1 MTTADYQ
8 NTNRPLALILTI
20 AVHGLMVLLFIFLI
34 FRTPIPPYPEVGG
47 GGGLEVNFGNTDFG
61 SGNNNSEELLALN
74 TKDISQNS
82 DNNEY
87 ITQET
92 EDNPAMNI
100 KKDNNKKNVTDNKIK
115 INDPVIN
122 PNALYPKKKSGD
134 GTSNKNG
141 NQGKENGDKNSP
153 SYTGDGGSGG
163 GKGGGHGPGDGPG
176 DGPGKGPGKG
186 GGISYKLDNR
196 QVKSIPKPNYN
207 SKDEGIVVVDIWVDK
222 KGNVTKAIAGSR
234 GTTTTNNSLWKLA
247 VDAAKRAKFDVKADA
262 PEEQK
267 GQITYNFIN
276 LN

>member
-1 MTTADYQ
+1 MTSTDYQ
-8 NTNRPLALILTI
+8 NTNRPLALILTL
-20 AVHGLMVLLFIFLI
+20 AVHGILVLLFVFLI

-47 GGGLEVNFGNTDFG
+47 GGGLEVNFGNTDYG
-61 SGNNNSEELLALN
+61 SGHNNSEELLALN

-82 DNNEY
+82 ENNEY
-87 ITQET
+87 ITQES
-92 EDNPAMNI
+92 EDNPALNV
-100 KKDNNKKNVTDNKIK
+100 KKDDNKKKVVENKIK
-115 INDPVIN
+115 INDPVVN

-134 GTSNKNG
+134 GTSNKSG
-141 NQGKENGDKNSP
+141 NQGKENGDKNST

-163 GKGGGHGPGDGPG
+163 GTGGGHGPGDGPG

-234 GTTTTNNSLWKLA
+234 GTTTTNQSLWKLA

>member
-1 MTTADYQ
+1 
-8 NTNRPLALILTI
+8 
-20 AVHGLMVLLFIFLI
+20 MV
-34 FRTPIPPYPEVGG
+34 
-47 GGGLEVNFGNTDFG
+47 
-61 SGNNNSEELLALN
+61 
-74 TKDISQNS
+74 
-82 DNNEY
+82 
-87 ITQET
+87 
-92 EDNPAMNI
+92 
-100 KKDNNKKNVTDNKIK
+100 
-115 INDPVIN
+115 N

-134 GTSNKNG
+134 GTSDKNG
-141 NQGKENGDKNSP
+141 NQGKENGDKNST

-163 GKGGGHGPGDGPG
+163 GTGGGHGPGDGPG

-222 KGNVTKAIAGSR
+222 KGNVTKAIAGAR